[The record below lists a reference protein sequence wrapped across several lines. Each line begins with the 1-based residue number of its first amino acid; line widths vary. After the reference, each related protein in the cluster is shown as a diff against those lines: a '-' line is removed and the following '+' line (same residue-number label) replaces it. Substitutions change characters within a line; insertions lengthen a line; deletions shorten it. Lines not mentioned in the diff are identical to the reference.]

1 MMKRCP
7 SQKYT
12 TLEMEEAKQ
21 STLGTGG
28 LTMASCNECLHKE
41 ACNHWL
47 QKDNKHL
54 GAVEGFICEHFK
66 DRSKFVELPCKAG
79 DIIYEICERRKS
91 GEWKKIV
98 VERVVHS
105 IDVGIGG
112 SMVARCGTTISVF
125 LSGIGKTV
133 FLTRESV
140 EKALE
145 DQKNDCL

>member
-1 MMKRCP
+1 
-7 SQKYT
+7 
-12 TLEMEEAKQ
+12 
-21 STLGTGG
+21 
-28 LTMASCNECLHKE
+28 MASCKATVYLGKKNICKNCIKADVCKIAKE
-41 ACNHWL
+41 FKKEPA
-47 QKDNKHL
+47 D
-54 GAVEGFICEHFK
+54 GMYIEGCEHFK

>member
-1 MMKRCP
+1 
-7 SQKYT
+7 
-12 TLEMEEAKQ
+12 
-21 STLGTGG
+21 
-28 LTMASCNECLHKE
+28 MASCKDCLHVDVCKS
-41 ACNHWL
+41 
-47 QKDNKHL
+47 KDIF
-54 GAVEGFICEHFK
+54 GDMPVCPHFK
-66 DRSKFVELPCKAG
+66 DRTRFVELPCKAG

-98 VERVVHS
+98 VERVVHG

-133 FLTRESV
+133 FLTPEEA

-145 DQKNDCL
+145 ERENNENKMCN